1 MKFWVKTAVFLL
13 ACQPVMASISGDLTR
28 AFTRAGASINVT
40 NPNVYKGQEGTMA
53 FGGNM
58 YLRSDRRNFQPG
70 YFQPTSFA
78 TDGCDMDIHLGGFEF
93 VNGKKYIEMARAIG
107 SSAGAY
113 FFSLALKQIA
123 PQIMNQMEALQA
135 MANKFNQFNMNSCD
149 AGMFFVDKGI
159 DVMRKIGE
167 RSCRA
172 QGIKQST
179 NEHGGAVTAREECR
193 KPSVIEALT
202 DEASKDPETKDTVE
216 YNKNLAWYAIEKNP
230 TLRALDNET
239 KYLLMSLTG
248 TIVISKKQGEA
259 PQTPQTFF
267 SKLENHAKLIDALSM
282 KTSNAEGVANNEL
295 DLYTCNEEH
304 ELCLNVVPGKV
315 NILESDTFYY
325 QVRQMLQN
333 IEKKVRKKEAL
344 SDAEKNFIHKNDL
357 PIYKLIKLQ
366 TAYTR
371 NIPISFL
378 NEYVELISMELLFE
392 YMEQCIGD
400 VMQAFNDNLL
410 AEDVSRKFIDM
421 AIRAKQKVGELRIN
435 YSQRAAQRQEMMFRV
450 ESMQKTLT
458 ANLSGELFS
467 KMNWS
472 KNLRTQL

>member
-1 MKFWVKTAVFLL
+1 
-13 ACQPVMASISGDLTR
+13 
-28 AFTRAGASINVT
+28 
-40 NPNVYKGQEGTMA
+40 
-53 FGGNM
+53 
-58 YLRSDRRNFQPG
+58 
-70 YFQPTSFA
+70 
-78 TDGCDMDIHLGGFEF
+78 
-93 VNGKKYIEMARAIG
+93 
-107 SSAGAY
+107 
-113 FFSLALKQIA
+113 
-123 PQIMNQMEALQA
+123 
-135 MANKFNQFNMNSCD
+135 
-149 AGMFFVDKGI
+149 
-159 DVMRKIGE
+159 
-167 RSCRA
+167 
-172 QGIKQST
+172 
-179 NEHGGAVTAREECR
+179 
-193 KPSVIEALT
+193 
-202 DEASKDPETKDTVE
+202 
-216 YNKNLAWYAIEKNP
+216 
-230 TLRALDNET
+230 
-239 KYLLMSLTG
+239 MSLTG
-248 TIVISKKQGEA
+248 TIVISKKEGEA

-282 KTSNAEGVANNEL
+282 KTSNADGLVNNEL
-295 DLYTCNEEH
+295 ELYTCNEEH
-304 ELCLNVVPGKV
+304 ELCLNVVPGRV